1 VSGPVRLVPVIST
14 RELRLSCMGG
24 AHKQNGR
31 RVAPTAVLVSM
42 AEGLSGRFGSSPNG
56 YKPESGG
63 ALLEALQ

>member
-1 VSGPVRLVPVIST
+1 
-14 RELRLSCMGG
+14 MGG